1 MSVDL
6 KQFHQVFFEE
16 SQEHLDTME
25 QLLMTLDLQQP
36 DAEELNSIFR
46 AAHSIKGGSG
56 IFGFDALG
64 SVTHVMENLLDRLR
78 KGLQQPDTELVDGL
92 LKAVDHLGV
101 LLLQYRQ
108 DEVID
113 WNFVAQATSHVE
125 TLLADGVSQGSDKDK
140 SAPYGLF
147 EDPVLPDRAEEK
159 WGLFEGIESGPEKSE
174 AFGFFEP
181 LPGAIDGAKESA
193 ESEVGD
199 SAFGFFDE
207 PASGVVAEELG
218 SISGEKSGLVAAPG
232 KPPAPKS
239 VAGKKMPG
247 VSPTKMVA
255 TESTSIRVDVDKV
268 DKLINL
274 VGELVITQS
283 MLAVLGKDLDEQQAE
298 RMQNVLGELE
308 RNTREIQESVM
319 SIRML
324 PVSFVFN
331 RFPRVVRDLSAKLGK
346 DIDLHIEGGNTE
358 LDKSLIEKLVDPL
371 THLVRNSIDHGIES
385 PKARAAAGKPAT
397 GRVTLTAAQQ
407 GGNIIIGIHD
417 DGGGLNRDR
426 ILSKAEENGL
436 SASDTMSDE
445 DVWALIF
452 QPGFSTAEVVTDV
465 SGRGVGMDV
474 VRRNISSLG
483 GRIEVSST
491 PGQGSVFTIVLPLT
505 LAIVDGMGV
514 RVGDQ
519 TYIIPLVNIVE
530 SMQPP
535 EKSVKT
541 LGKDVLL
548 HVRDYYWPVLP
559 LYQKM
564 NVKPDCVDPEKAIVV
579 LVETS
584 KRRFGLMVDELVGQ
598 QQVVIKSLEKHYR
611 RIPGVAGATIMGD
624 GSVALIL
631 DVESLASSV
640 VDPVNLEEI
649 A

>member
-25 QLLMTLDLQQP
+25 HLLMTLDLQRP

-56 IFGFDALG
+56 IFGFEALG

-78 KGLQQPDTELVDGL
+78 KGLQLPDTALVDGL
-92 LKAVDHLGV
+92 LAAVDHLRS
-101 LLLQYRQ
+101 LLLQYQ
-108 DEVID
+108 QEDPID
-113 WNFVAQATSHVE
+113 WERVAGATREVDALVSHGAAQQSVTE
-125 TLLADGVSQGSDKDK
+125 KG
-140 SAPYGLF
+140 APYGLF
-147 EDPVLPDRAEEK
+147 EDPLLPANEEEK
-159 WGLFEGIESGPEKSE
+159 WGLFDSVESEGAASE
-174 AFGFFEP
+174 VFGFFEP
-181 LPGAIDGAKESA
+181 LEADADQPGELDDTSA
-193 ESEVGD
+193 DS
-199 SAFGFFDE
+199 SAFGFFADVDPGAAAE
-207 PASGVVAEELG
+207 PASVTPVVSSAAAVASERPPV
-218 SISGEKSGLVAAPG
+218 EK
-232 KPPAPKS
+232 KP
-239 VAGKKMPG
+239 VAGRTGASTASSSM
-247 VSPTKMVA
+247 A
-255 TESTSIRVDVDKV
+255 ESSSIRVDVDKV

-283 MLAVLGKDLDEQQAE
+283 MLAVLGKELDEQQAE
-298 RMQNVLGELE
+298 RMQSVLGELE

-346 DIDLHIEGGNTE
+346 DIDLYIEGGSTE

-417 DGGGLNRDR
+417 DGSGLNRDK
-426 ILSKAEENGL
+426 ILAKAQENGL
-436 SASDTMSDE
+436 PVAETMSDE

-452 QPGFSTAEVVTDV
+452 QPGFSTAEIVTDV

-474 VRRNISSLG
+474 VRRNIGSLG

-535 EKSVKT
+535 EKSVKS
-541 LGKDVLL
+541 LGRDMLL
-548 HVRDYYWPVLP
+548 NVRDYYWPILP

-564 NVKPDCVDPEKAIVV
+564 NVTPDCVEPEKAIVV

-584 KRRFGLMVDELVGQ
+584 KRRFGLMVDELAGQ

-631 DVESLASSV
+631 DVESLASAV
-640 VDPVNLEEI
+640 IDPVKMEEI